1 MNLNLSWV
9 LIYKKYQRIKLYRLI
24 QELKRKSS
32 KEHRFTLIS
41 GKTQPNPENKSIPLP
56 DQTQQKSE
64 DPPLSDI
71 TKKLEIRSSE
81 KHRFTPLSVK
91 T

>member
-64 DPPLSDI
+64 DPPLPN
-71 TKKLEIRSSE
+71 KKLESRLSE
-81 KHRFTPLSVK
+81 KHRYTTLPVK